1 MDMPVSVVFRVKD
14 PGKGASMRSE
24 QEVNR
29 AIDQYSDMILRLC
42 MVYLKNSTDA
52 EDIFQTVFLKYTLY
66 DRPFENEEHE
76 KAWLI
81 RVTVNACKDWL
92 KSFFHSRTISMEEL
106 NGYAPSVTSEQYT
119 VMEAVWSL
127 PKQYRDV
134 IYLHYYEGYKID
146 EISEILNLKQS
157 NIKSLLSRGRKKL
170 KEYMEENGYE
180 LVAAEFTRLPNVDL
194 KVLEG
199 DAKADVEKLIERI
212 EEDDDVQNVY
222 TTMQP

>member
-1 MDMPVSVVFRVKD
+1 
-14 PGKGASMRSE
+14 MRSE

-42 MVYLKNSTDA
+42 TVYLKNSTDA

-106 NGYAPSVTSEQYT
+106 NGYAPSVTPEQYT

-134 IYLHYYEGYKID
+134 IYLHYYEGYTAP
-146 EISEILNLKQS
+146 EIAGILKRN
-157 NIKSLLSRGRKKL
+157 
-170 KEYMEENGYE
+170 
-180 LVAAEFTRLPNVDL
+180 PNT
-194 KVLEG
+194 
-199 DAKADVEKLIERI
+199 
-212 EEDDDVQNVY
+212 VY
-222 TTMQP
+222 THLQKGKELLREVLGGVVSG